1 MPKWLARRYRGDAE
15 GIGRKQRGASHLLR
29 KTSEGLPKD
38 LLGNSLPFPQGL
50 RQQYSVSAEPI
61 PAFDGTSVSAIQMK
75 SHSLPV
81 SADCASLDT
90 PGRLGRLGKYT
101 LRHLGCRRKVKN
113 IRENPTPT
121 EGVVAR
127 YENKETT
134 LWKSRDTGS
143 PNSSSRYSEQAK
155 DPPPQT
161 QPHQGQRRQTQAR
174 EEGEAS
180 GQAQDQSGSEG
191 KDGKE
196 AGHSQAQSKSLAL
209 SDCE

>member
-1 MPKWLARRYRGDAE
+1 MDVLHPAGYSLLAGLSNAPLVFRDHPKRPVLRPAPAHLTRYGQRVRLAV
-15 GIGRKQRGASHLLR
+15 GAA
-29 KTSEGLPKD
+29 PK
-38 LLGNSLPFPQGL
+38 
-50 RQQYSVSAEPI
+50 
-61 PAFDGTSVSAIQMK
+61 
-75 SHSLPV
+75 
-81 SADCASLDT
+81 C
-90 PGRLGRLGKYT
+90 RLGRLDKYT
-101 LRHLGCRRKVKN
+101 LRHLGSRRKVKN

-121 EGVVAR
+121 GGVVAS

-134 LWKSRDTGS
+134 LWESRDTGS

-155 DPPPQT
+155 DPSPQT
-161 QPHQGQRRQTQAR
+161 QPYQGQRRQTQAR

-180 GQAQDQSGSEG
+180 GQAQDQSGSES

>member
-1 MPKWLARRYRGDAE
+1 MGHR
-15 GIGRKQRGASHLLR
+15 
-29 KTSEGLPKD
+29 
-38 LLGNSLPFPQGL
+38 PFPQGL
-50 RQQYSVSAEPI
+50 RRQYSVSAEPI
-61 PAFDGTSVSAIQMK
+61 PAFDGTGVSAIQMK
-75 SHSLPV
+75 SHSPPV

-90 PGRLGRLGKYT
+90 PGRLGRPGKYT
-101 LRHLGCRRKVKN
+101 LRRLDRRRKVKN

-143 PNSSSRYSEQAK
+143 PKCSSRYSEQAK
-155 DPPPQT
+155 GPPPQT

-174 EEGEAS
+174 EEGEAAR
-180 GQAQDQSGSEG
+180 QAQDQSGSQG

-196 AGHSQAQSKSLAL
+196 AGPSQAQSKSLPY
-209 SDCE
+209 SSCEQTTGVAGSRSA